1 MKKFLSIALIFT
13 LVFSTFA
20 FVPSTSSQAATKQI
34 LIARLNGNTLTC
46 HKSTFNTN
54 LKGNK
59 DWQWENIVG
68 YGKKLSYK
76 VSPKCKFY
84 TLSADSITL
93 SKVSRSTFKKKLYDY
108 SKQRENG
115 VTYYWGTAAKITIKG
130 GKVVKIQQVYQA

>member
-1 MKKFLSIALIFT
+1 MKKFLSVALIFA
-13 LVFSTFA
+13 LVFSA
-20 FVPSTSSQAATKQI
+20 LSAASSTTSQAATKEI
-34 LIARLNGNTLTC
+34 LIARLSGNTLTC

-54 LKGNK
+54 LKGNN
-59 DWQWENIVG
+59 DWQWQNIVG

-76 VSPKCKFY
+76 LSSKCKFY
-84 TLSADSITL
+84 TLSADSVTL

-130 GKVVKIQQVYQA
+130 GKVVKIQQVYQS

>member
-13 LVFSTFA
+13 LVFSTCA

-46 HKSTFNTN
+46 HK
-54 LKGNK
+54 
-59 DWQWENIVG
+59 
-68 YGKKLSYK
+68 

-84 TLSADSITL
+84 SLSADSVTL

-130 GKVVKIQQVYQA
+130 GKVVKIQQVFQS

>member
-1 MKKFLSIALIFT
+1 MKKFLSVALIFA
-13 LVFSTFA
+13 LVFSA
-20 FVPSTSSQAATKQI
+20 LSAASSTTSQAATKEI
-34 LIARLNGNTLTC
+34 LIARLSGNTLTC

-54 LKGNK
+54 LKGNN
-59 DWQWENIVG
+59 DWQWQNIVG

-76 VSPKCKFY
+76 VSSKCKFY
-84 TLSADSITL
+84 TLSADSVTL

-130 GKVVKIQQVYQA
+130 GKVVKIQQVYQS

>member
-76 VSPKCKFY
+76 V
-84 TLSADSITL
+84 
-93 SKVSRSTFKKKLYDY
+93 
-108 SKQRENG
+108 
-115 VTYYWGTAAKITIKG
+115 
-130 GKVVKIQQVYQA
+130 YQNANFIL

>member
-20 FVPSTSSQAATKQI
+20 IVPSTSSQAATKEI

-84 TLSADSITL
+84 LLAMDCRTLK
-93 SKVSRSTFKKKLYDY
+93 KVSRNTFQKKLGEYHVN
-108 SKQRENG
+108 KEHG
-115 VTYYWGTAAKITIKG
+115 VTYYDGTAAKITIKG
-130 GKVVKIQQVYQA
+130 GKVVKIQQVFQS